1 MKYVTLRNLLAV
13 GSLDWEQGV
22 IMAVVLG
29 NYTFD
34 EDDANLHDMQLAGAT
49 VLSLGRL
56 SGNVVT
62 DDGWAASE
70 SVLLPVVQ
78 SGGPYDV
85 VLFLDSTGD
94 RIGYLPLV
102 CFPDAI
108 TTASNGDVVLRP
120 DGVLVDGTI
129 GNWFR
134 F

>member
-13 GSLDWEQGV
+13 GSLDWEQSK
-22 IMAVVLG
+22 IMAVVLD

-34 EDDANLHDMQLAGAT
+34 ENDTNLHEMQLAGAS
-49 VLSLGRL
+49 VVSVARL

-78 SGGPYDV
+78 AGGPYDI

-102 CFPDAI
+102 CFPDSI
-108 TTASNGDVVLRP
+108 TTVTNGDVVLRP